1 MQVSW
6 QQCDRK
12 WRNLKTYFLR
22 KRAQNRRTGQAYPA
36 EGNRQ
41 WEFYD
46 AMEEAIHTD
55 NAANPN
61 YILEGGAGDFNN
73 IDREEVG

>member
-1 MQVSW
+1 
-6 QQCDRK
+6 
-12 WRNLKTYFLR
+12 
-22 KRAQNRRTGQAYPA
+22 
-36 EGNRQ
+36 
-41 WEFYD
+41 
-46 AMEEAIHTD
+46 MEEALHTD